1 MTVGCNCALVQ
12 DSDSSLHRPALE
24 ALRTQIRSSAVSLT
38 SVPKALKFLRGH
50 FTRLLAAY
58 DALPSLEDRRFLAD
72 ILSVVAMTQG
82 GSSEAMGIMAQSTLK
97 FRLAGQQNDIGDW
110 GHEYVRHLAM
120 EIIETVSVM
129 AENVN
134 IEEERNRLGPITIDV
149 CTFFLDH
156 HSEPDACDLLYEIG
170 QLSLLPDLVTKPGRN
185 HKRVC
190 LYLLSCVPYEAD
202 VDDRVALEVAH
213 TIFKRVGDFPH
224 ALVVA
229 MRLNDSELIHADFC
243 DCPDP
248 LVQKQLAYLLARQR
262 ISLPSDLVT
271 SEELQTILNNSCL
284 TDHYRAM
291 AKELEILDPKTPEDI
306 YKSHL
311 QDSLRVSAVPSPRNN
326 LAASFVNT
334 FVNAGFGTD
343 QLLTGPEIEADESK
357 SWIYK
362 TKDHGVLSTVASIGM
377 LHLWNADTGLEQ
389 LDRYLYSENVNIRAG
404 AILGIGLV
412 HAGTK
417 NEADPALALL
427 REYLEAENVPVEGM
441 KDDSAPKTAPV
452 INNDNPTIK
461 SAALIGLALAY
472 GGSARADVIEA
483 ILPLISHEDIAV
495 AALAALAVG
504 HVFVGTCNGEL
515 ASAILQT
522 MMERDAEQLS
532 KPIARFLALALALI
546 YLGKTEA
553 EAEVIL
559 ETLQVIEHPIAKDAV
574 TLVKICSYAGSGNV
588 LKIQELLRLC
598 SAMPDQDQDQGAKE
612 AKETNGDKEGKEDK
626 GAKTSDDDG
635 SNFQS
640 FAVIGIAL
648 ICMMEDIGKEMSHRL
663 FSHLM
668 HYGSPAARQAVPLAL
683 GLLYASHPVLPVMD
697 LLSKYS
703 HDHDKAVAVNAT
715 FAMGLIAAGTNNA
728 KMAQM
733 LRQLA
738 AYYQRDADCL
748 YVVRLAQGLVH
759 AGKGTVTFSPIHSHR
774 LLINLA
780 SVAGLLTTVVAF
792 TDSQN
797 LLVEKSSYMLYFL
810 VAAIYPRSVVTLDAE
825 TLQSVSVLMRVGAAM
840 DTVGQAGVPKT
851 ITGFQTHTSPVLLAY
866 QDRAELASEEY
877 IALTPILESCV
888 LVRKNPHWVDESQSK
903 K

>member
-1 MTVGCNCALVQ
+1 M
-12 DSDSSLHRPALE
+12 
-24 ALRTQIRSSAVSLT
+24 
-38 SVPKALKFLRGH
+38 PKALKYLRGH
-50 FTRLLAAY
+50 FARLLSVY
-58 DALPSLEDRRFLAD
+58 DALPSQDDRRFLAD
-72 ILSVVAMTQG
+72 ILSVIAMTQS
-82 GSSEAMGIMAQSTLK
+82 GSNDAMGIMARGTLK
-97 FRLAGQQNDIGDW
+97 FRLAGQQQDIGDW

-120 EIIETVSVM
+120 EIIETVSDLS
-129 AENVN
+129 ANVN
-134 IEEERNRLGPITIDV
+134 LDEEKGRLLPITLEV
-149 CTFFLDH
+149 CNFFLDH

-170 QLSLLPDLVTKPGRN
+170 QLALLPDLITKKGRN
-185 HKRVC
+185 HRRVC

-229 MRLNDSELIHADFC
+229 MRLNSTELIQADFR
-243 DCPDP
+243 DCTDP

-262 ISLPSDLVT
+262 ISLPSSLVS
-271 SEELQTILNNSCL
+271 SEEIQSILNNSRL
-284 TDHYRAM
+284 TDHYRAL
-291 AKELEILDPKTPEDI
+291 AKDLEILEPKTPEDI

-326 LAASFVNT
+326 LAASFVNA
-334 FVNAGFGTD
+334 FINAGFLSD
-343 QLLTGPEIEADESK
+343 KLLTGPEVEADESK

-362 TKDHGVLSTVASIGM
+362 TKDHGILSTVASIGM

-417 NEADPALALL
+417 NESDPALALL
-427 REYLEAENVPVEGM
+427 REYLEADVVGDGM
-441 KDDSAPKTAPV
+441 NDGSAASAASATGNAV
-452 INNDNPTIK
+452 DNANPTIK

-472 GGSARADVIEA
+472 GGSARADVVEA
-483 ILPLISHEDIAV
+483 ILPLISHEDISV
-495 AALAALAVG
+495 ASLAALAIG
-504 HVFVGTCNGEL
+504 HVHVGTCDGEL

-522 MMERDAEQLS
+522 MMEREGEQLS

-559 ETLQVIEHPIAKDAV
+559 ETLQVIEHPIAKDAT

-598 SAMPDQDQDQGAKE
+598 TTTTATATESGEGK
-612 AKETNGDKEGKEDK
+612 KEGESGDEK
-626 GAKTSDDDG
+626 GKKVEEEE

-648 ICMMEDIGKEMSHRL
+648 ICMMEDVGKEMSHRL

-683 GLLYASHPVLPVMD
+683 GLLYASHPVSTVMD

-797 LLVEKSSYMLYFL
+797 LLLEKTSYLLYFL
-810 VAAIYPRSVVTLDAE
+810 VASIYPRFAVTLDAE
-825 TLQSVSVLMRVGAAM
+825 TLQPVPLLMRVGEAM
-840 DTVGQAGVPKT
+840 DTVGQAGIPKT

-866 QDRAELASEEY
+866 QDRAEFASEEY
-877 IALTPILESCV
+877 LALTPILENFV
-888 LVRKNPHWVDESQSK
+888 LVRKNPHWVDESKSK
-903 K
+903 Q